1 MRSKVSIILL
11 TAFPDKKI
19 KSVGN
24 KALLKLNK
32 DITVIEYQIQCLNK
46 IFKNPQIIVVGGF
59 DGKRLQKHINAKKI
73 NNLTYIEHDIGSSS
87 NIGESILYGIQQSL
101 NDRILIYNSNIIL
114 NKEVILKLKNIT
126 DSSYILY
133 SKKCYGDFG
142 CTIQNNKLVNCF
154 FDMDNRIYDYLYF
167 SKEDCDKF
175 KHLIY
180 TTTNIQKYY
189 LFEIINMCI
198 ENSIDIAPVH
208 IPQKHMHILDNIN
221 AINSI
226 QKYINKYA

>member
-1 MRSKVSIILL
+1 MKSRVSIILL

-32 DITVIEYQIQCLNK
+32 DTTVIEYQISCLNK
-46 IFKNPQIIVVGGF
+46 IFKNPQIIIIGGF
-59 DGKRLQKHINAKKI
+59 DGKRLHKYINSKKI
-73 NNLTYIEHDIGSSS
+73 SNVVYVEHDLESTS
-87 NIGESILYGIQQSL
+87 NIGESILYGISKIS

-114 NKEVILKLKNIT
+114 NKETVLKLKNIT

-133 SKKCYGDFG
+133 TKKCIGDFG
-142 CTIQNNKLVNCF
+142 CTIQNNKLINCF
-154 FDMDNRIYDYLYF
+154 FDMDNKIYDYLYL
-167 SKEDCDKF
+167 DKQDTEIF
-175 KHLIY
+175 KSLINK
-180 TTTNIQKYY
+180 THNIKKYY
-189 LFEIINMCI
+189 LFEIINMCVDNNI
-198 ENSIDIAPVH
+198 NILPIH
-208 IPQKHMHILDNIN
+208 IPQKHIHILDNIN